1 MGSDLA
7 RLALGIAI
15 LLVAAKVGG
24 HLAERRGQV
33 AVLGELLAGILLANL
48 SGSSLH
54 WLRDDPAID
63 VLAKL
68 GSLVLLFEVGLDLTV
83 REILDVGRPAAVVAV
98 VGTCAS
104 IALGTG
110 AAVLL
115 RRDDDTVRHLFV
127 GAALSATSIG
137 ITARVLKDMNK
148 TRTPE
153 ARIVL
158 GAAVLDDVL
167 GLVILAVVNGAV
179 ALGVHGKLSATRL
192 VLIVGKALLFF
203 AAAFAFGIKLT
214 PSLFGLAARLRT
226 RGAQVAVGLGFC
238 FFLSWAADVIGLAPI
253 IGAFTAGLI
262 LEDAHSARF
271 VARGERALADLVEPV
286 SAFLVPIFFVVT
298 GLHVNLRALAS
309 REALTI
315 AGVFL
320 LAAVL
325 GKLVTASV
333 VRRASPW
340 AVGFGMVPRGEV
352 TLIYATLG
360 QGVLLGGR
368 PLLDEGLY
376 SALVATV
383 VGTTLVAP
391 PAIKWAFR
399 AKTDTT

>member
-1 MGSDLA
+1 MGSDPIA

-15 LLVAAKVGG
+15 LLLAAKVGG

-48 SGSSLH
+48 GGDALR
-54 WLRDDPAID
+54 WLRDDPSIEM
-63 VLAKL
+63 LAKL

-83 REILDVGRPAAVVAV
+83 REILDVGRPAAMVAV
-98 VGTCAS
+98 VGTVAS

-110 AAVLL
+110 AAIVL

-137 ITARVLKDMNK
+137 ITARVLKDMTK

-179 ALGVHGKLSATRL
+179 VAGVKGRLSTVALA
-192 VLIVGKALLFF
+192 IIIGKAVLFF

-214 PSLFGLAARLRT
+214 PSLFGVAARLRT

-238 FFLSWAADVIGLAPI
+238 FFLAWTADAIGLAPI

-271 VARGERALADLVEPV
+271 VARGERALADLIEPV

-309 REALTI
+309 KEALAV
-315 AGVFL
+315 AGVL
-320 LAAVL
+320 LVAAVL
-325 GKLVTASV
+325 GKLATASV
-333 VRRASPW
+333 VRRANPL
-340 AVGFGMVPRGEV
+340 AVAVGMVPRGEV

-360 QGVLLGGR
+360 QGVMLGGR

-383 VGTTLVAP
+383 VGTTLIAP
-391 PAIKWAFR
+391 PALKRAFR
-399 AKTDTT
+399 RAAA

>member
-1 MGSDLA
+1 MGSDPIA

-15 LLVAAKVGG
+15 LLLAAKVGG

-33 AVLGELLAGILLANL
+33 AVLGELLAGILLANV
-48 SGSSLH
+48 GGDALH
-54 WLRDDPAID
+54 WLRDDPSIEM
-63 VLAKL
+63 LAKL

-83 REILDVGRPAAVVAV
+83 REILDVGRPAAMVAV
-98 VGTCAS
+98 VGTVAS
-104 IALGTG
+104 ITLGTC
-110 AAVLL
+110 AAIVL

-137 ITARVLKDMNK
+137 ITARVLKDMTK

-153 ARIVL
+153 ARIIL

-179 ALGVHGKLSATRL
+179 VAGVKGRLSMGALAI
-192 VLIVGKALLFF
+192 IVGKAVLFF

-214 PSLFGLAARLRT
+214 PSLFGVAARLRT

-238 FFLSWAADVIGLAPI
+238 FFLAWIADAIGLAPI

-271 VARGERALADLVEPV
+271 VARGERALADLIEPV

-309 REALTI
+309 PQALAV
-315 AGVFL
+315 AGVL
-320 LAAVL
+320 LVAAVL
-325 GKLVTASV
+325 GKLATAGV
-333 VRRASPW
+333 VRRANPL
-340 AVGFGMVPRGEV
+340 AVAIGMVPRGEV

-360 QGVLLGGR
+360 QGVMLGGK

-376 SALVATV
+376 SALIAMV

-391 PAIKWAFR
+391 PALKWAFR
-399 AKTDTT
+399 RSVAA